1 MTEVEIE
8 ASVVGQG
15 TSTIDSHQQRLGRG
29 MKGFYSESQ
38 RERGVANA
46 SISDCFQNCESIS
59 FCGKLPSLLCYALW
73 CFVMVALGNQY
84 SVLCSFSVVPSFI
97 FMLLPHG
104 KLPEGRDW
112 TLLMF
117 SSTEQPSNAQ
127 PGLNEHLLN

>member
-1 MTEVEIE
+1 MPQFQTASRTVR
-8 ASVVGQG
+8 ASV
-15 TSTIDSHQQRLGRG
+15 S
-29 MKGFYSESQ
+29 
-38 RERGVANA
+38 VA
-46 SISDCFQNCESIS
+46 SC
-59 FCGKLPSLLCYALW
+59 PLW